1 MKQLYVFYVLLISL
15 CLTGC
20 VNLQQE
26 QTLKDVKAQL
36 SELEKRKTETTA
48 SLEELNNKFLLL
60 HEQVAINKKG
70 VEEVNAMAV
79 PVAPPEELKVIKLET
94 EKTKGVAKKE
104 PLKKA
109 EAEKRPSVK
118 KTENAPSPEARY
130 NEAQN
135 LFMAGK
141 LSESAEQ
148 FNNFIRHFPKHSLAD
163 NAQYWIGEVY
173 YSQKDYQKAAVEFQ
187 KVVDNYPNENKAPD
201 ALLKAAF
208 SNIELNS
215 KERALEAL
223 KLVVERYPSSEAAA
237 RAKVK
242 LQELQK

>member
-1 MKQLYVFYVLLISL
+1 MKQLYVFCVLLISL

-26 QTLKDVKAQL
+26 QTLKNVKAQL
-36 SELEKRKTETTA
+36 SELEKRQTKTTA
-48 SLEELNNKFLLL
+48 SMEELNNKFLLL
-60 HEQVAINKKG
+60 QEQVAINKKG
-70 VEEVNAMAV
+70 VEEVKAMAV

-94 EKTKGVAKKE
+94 EETKGRAKKE
-104 PLKKA
+104 PLKK
-109 EAEKRPSVK
+109 EGAEKKPSVK
-118 KTENAPSPEARY
+118 KTENAPSPEALY

-148 FNNFIRHFPKHSLAD
+148 FNNFIQHFPKHSLAD

-208 SNIELNS
+208 SNVELNS
-215 KERALEAL
+215 KERALESL

>member
-1 MKQLYVFYVLLISL
+1 MKQLYVFCVLLISL

-36 SELEKRKTETTA
+36 SELEKRQTKTTA

-60 HEQVAINKKG
+60 QEQVAINKKG
-70 VEEVNAMAV
+70 VEEVKAMAV

-94 EKTKGVAKKE
+94 EETKGRAKKE
-104 PLKKA
+104 PLKKE
-109 EAEKRPSVK
+109 EAEKRPSFK
-118 KTENAPSPEARY
+118 KIENAPSPEALY

-148 FNNFIRHFPKHSLAD
+148 FNNFIQHFPKHSLAD

-187 KVVDNYPNENKAPD
+187 KVVDNYPSENKAPD
-201 ALLKAAF
+201 ALLKVAF

-215 KERALEAL
+215 KGKALEAL
-223 KLVVERYPSSEAAA
+223 NLVVEQYPSSEAAA